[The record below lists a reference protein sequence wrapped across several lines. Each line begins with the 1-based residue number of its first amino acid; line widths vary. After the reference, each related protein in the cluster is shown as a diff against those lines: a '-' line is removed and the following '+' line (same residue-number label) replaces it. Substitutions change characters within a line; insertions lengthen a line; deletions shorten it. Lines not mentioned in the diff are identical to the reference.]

1 MNTLEQTTQLAI
13 ELIKQQKVSD
23 FELSVGK
30 SSGVSTTVRLS
41 NVETL
46 QYHLDTSFNVSVYIG
61 KNKGQATSVDLSKAS
76 LKNAIESA
84 CLIAKY
90 TQEDPFNGLA
100 PSERMA
106 WDIPN
111 LDLYYPWNLD
121 AKKSIEIA
129 KECEQIAL
137 EQNEINNSDGA
148 ELSSFEGESVY
159 ANSNGLIANL
169 KSSRH
174 SLYCSLIAKRG
185 DEMQTAYEYGV
196 TIDSNDLTSPSKI
209 GLEAAR
215 LAQEKLGSRHL
226 SPQKCPI
233 IFTSR
238 QSSGLFSQL
247 LGALSGS
254 RQYKKT
260 SFLLESLGSKVLPES
275 ISIYEDPLKLKT
287 LGSRAFDQ
295 DGVLKK
301 KQFFVEEGIVS
312 SYLMGQYSANQ
323 MGLESTAN
331 AGGVSN
337 CCVKSNFDGG
347 ITELTKSMDKG
358 LIVTDLMGH
367 GVNATTGDYSR
378 GASGF
383 WVENGEIKYPVSG
396 ITIAGNLKNMLKNV
410 VSIAS
415 DVDFRSNLKVG
426 STLISEMTISGEG

>member
-1 MNTLEQTTQLAI
+1 MNALEQTTQLAI

-23 FELSVGK
+23 FEILVGK

-106 WDIPN
+106 WDSPN

-121 AKKSIEIA
+121 AKQSIEIA

-137 EQNEINNSDGA
+137 EQSEINNSDGA

-185 DEMQTAYEYGV
+185 DEMQTAYEYSV
-196 TIDSNDLTSPSKI
+196 AIDSNDLTAPSKI

-226 SPQKCPI
+226 GPQKCPI

-238 QSSGLFSQL
+238 QSSGIFSQL

-337 CCVKSNFDGG
+337 CCVNSNFDGG
-347 ITELTKSMDKG
+347 ITELTKSMDRG

-396 ITIAGNLKNMLKNV
+396 ITIAGNLKDMLKNI

>member
-23 FELSVGK
+23 FEISVGK

-61 KNKGQATSVDLSKAS
+61 KNKGQATSADLSKAS

-106 WDIPN
+106 WDRPN

-121 AKKSIEIA
+121 ANKSIEIA

-137 EQNEINNSDGA
+137 EQSEINNSDGA

-185 DEMQTAYEYGV
+185 DEMQTAYEYSV
-196 TIDSNDLTSPSKI
+196 AIDSNDLTAPSKI

-215 LAQEKLGSRHL
+215 LTQEKLGSRHL
-226 SPQKCPI
+226 GPQKCPI

-238 QSSGLFSQL
+238 QSSGIFSQL

-260 SFLLESLGSKVLPES
+260 SFLLESLGSRVLPES

-337 CCVKSNFDGG
+337 CCVNSNFDGG
-347 ITELTKSMDKG
+347 ITELTKSMDRG

-396 ITIAGNLKNMLKNV
+396 ITIAGNLKDMLNNV

>member
-169 KSSRH
+169 KNTRH
-174 SLYCSLIAKRG
+174 SLFCSLIAKRG

-247 LGALSGS
+247 LGALSGT

>member
-23 FELSVGK
+23 FELSIGK

-169 KSSRH
+169 KNTRH
-174 SLYCSLIAKRG
+174 SLFCSLIAKRG

-358 LIVTDLMGH
+358 RIVTDLMGH

-396 ITIAGNLKNMLKNV
+396 ITIAGNLKDMLKNV

>member
-23 FELSVGK
+23 FEISVGK

-121 AKKSIEIA
+121 AKQSIEIA

-137 EQNEINNSDGA
+137 EQSEINNSDGA

-169 KSSRH
+169 KNTRH
-174 SLYCSLIAKRG
+174 SLFCSLIAKRG

-238 QSSGLFSQL
+238 QSSGIFSQL

-396 ITIAGNLKNMLKNV
+396 ITIAGNLKDMLKNV

>member
-23 FELSVGK
+23 FEISVGK

-61 KNKGQATSVDLSKAS
+61 KNKGQATSADLSKAS

-106 WDIPN
+106 WDRPN

-121 AKKSIEIA
+121 ANKSIEIA

-137 EQNEINNSDGA
+137 EQSEINNSDGA

-185 DEMQTAYEYGV
+185 DEMQTAYEYSV
-196 TIDSNDLTSPSKI
+196 AIDSNDLTAPSKI

-226 SPQKCPI
+226 GPQKCPI

-238 QSSGLFSQL
+238 QSSGIFSQL

-260 SFLLESLGSKVLPES
+260 SFLLESLGSRVLPES

-301 KQFFVEEGIVS
+301 KQFFVKEGIVS

-337 CCVKSNFDGG
+337 CCVNSNFDGG
-347 ITELTKSMDKG
+347 ITELTKSMDRG

-396 ITIAGNLKNMLKNV
+396 ITIAGNLKDMLNNV

>member
-23 FELSVGK
+23 FELSIGK

-148 ELSSFEGESVY
+148 ELSSSEGESVY

-169 KSSRH
+169 KNTRH
-174 SLYCSLIAKRG
+174 SLFCSLIAKRG

-260 SFLLESLGSKVLPES
+260 SFLLESLGNKVLPDS

>member
-1 MNTLEQTTQLAI
+1 MNTLEQTTQLVI

-23 FELSVGK
+23 FEISLGK

-61 KNKGQATSVDLSKAS
+61 KNKGQASSVDLSKVS

-106 WDIPN
+106 WDRPN

-137 EQNEINNSDGA
+137 EQSEINNSDGA

-174 SLYCSLIAKRG
+174 SLYCSLIAKRA
-185 DEMQTAYEYGV
+185 DEMQTAYEYSV
-196 TIDSNDLTSPSKI
+196 AIDSNDLTAPSKI

-226 SPQKCPI
+226 GPQKCPI

-238 QSSGLFSQL
+238 QSSGIFSQL

-260 SFLLESLGSKVLPES
+260 SFLLESLGSQVLPES

-295 DGVLKK
+295 DGVLKQ
-301 KQFFVEEGIVS
+301 KQFFVEKGIVS

-337 CCVKSNFDGG
+337 CCVNSNFDGG
-347 ITELTKSMDKG
+347 ITELTKSMDRG

-396 ITIAGNLKNMLKNV
+396 ITIAGNLKDMLKNIV
-410 VSIAS
+410 FIAS

>member
-23 FELSVGK
+23 FEISVGK

-106 WDIPN
+106 WDSPN

-121 AKKSIEIA
+121 ANKSIEIA

-137 EQNEINNSDGA
+137 EQSEINNSDGA

-185 DEMQTAYEYGV
+185 DEMQTAYEYSV
-196 TIDSNDLTSPSKI
+196 AIDSNDLTAPSKI

-226 SPQKCPI
+226 GPQKCPI

-238 QSSGLFSQL
+238 QSSGIFSQL

-337 CCVKSNFDGG
+337 CCVNSNFDGG
-347 ITELTKSMDKG
+347 ITELTKSMDRG

-396 ITIAGNLKNMLKNV
+396 ITIAGNLKDMLKNI

>member
-23 FELSVGK
+23 FEISVGK

-106 WDIPN
+106 WNSPN

-121 AKKSIEIA
+121 AKQSIEIA

-137 EQNEINNSDGA
+137 EQSEINNSDGA

-185 DEMQTAYEYGV
+185 DEMQTAYEYSV
-196 TIDSNDLTSPSKI
+196 AIDSNDLTAPSKI

-238 QSSGLFSQL
+238 QSSGIFSQL

-260 SFLLESLGSKVLPES
+260 SFLLESLGSRVLPES

-295 DGVLKK
+295 DGVLKQ
-301 KQFFVEEGIVS
+301 KQFFVEKGIVS

-337 CCVKSNFDGG
+337 CCVNSNFDGG
-347 ITELTKSMDKG
+347 ITELTKSMDRG

-396 ITIAGNLKNMLKNV
+396 ITIAGNLKDMLKNI

>member
-23 FELSVGK
+23 FEISVGK

-76 LKNAIESA
+76 LINAIESA

-106 WDIPN
+106 WDTPN

-137 EQNEINNSDGA
+137 EQSEINNSDGA

-185 DEMQTAYEYGV
+185 DEMQTAYEYSV
-196 TIDSNDLTSPSKI
+196 AIDSNDLTAPSKI

-215 LAQEKLGSRHL
+215 LTQEKLGSRHL
-226 SPQKCPI
+226 GPQKCPI

-238 QSSGLFSQL
+238 QSSGIFSQL

-260 SFLLESLGSKVLPES
+260 SFLLESLGSRVLPES

-301 KQFFVEEGIVS
+301 KQFFVKEGIVS

-337 CCVKSNFDGG
+337 CCVNSNFDGG
-347 ITELTKSMDKG
+347 ITELTKSMDRG

-396 ITIAGNLKNMLKNV
+396 ITIAGNLKDMLNNV

>member
-23 FELSVGK
+23 FEISVGK

-106 WDIPN
+106 WDTPD

-137 EQNEINNSDGA
+137 EQSEINNSDGA

-185 DEMQTAYEYGV
+185 DEMQTAHEYSV
-196 TIDSNDLTSPSKI
+196 AIDSNDLTAPSKI

-226 SPQKCPI
+226 GPQKCPI

-238 QSSGLFSQL
+238 QSSGIFSQL

-301 KQFFVEEGIVS
+301 KQFFVEKGIVS

-337 CCVKSNFDGG
+337 CCVDSNFDGG
-347 ITELTKSMDKG
+347 ITELTKSMDRG

-367 GVNATTGDYSR
+367 GINATTGDYSR

-396 ITIAGNLKNMLKNV
+396 ITIAGNLKDMLKNI

>member
-23 FELSVGK
+23 FEISLGK

-106 WDIPN
+106 WDSPN

-121 AKKSIEIA
+121 ANKSIDIA

-137 EQNEINNSDGA
+137 EQSEINNSDGA

-185 DEMQTAYEYGV
+185 DEMQTAHEYSV
-196 TIDSNDLTSPSKI
+196 AIDSNDLTTPSKV

-238 QSSGLFSQL
+238 QSSGIFSQL

-301 KQFFVEEGIVS
+301 KQFFVKEGIVS

-337 CCVKSNFDGG
+337 CCVNSNFDGG
-347 ITELTKSMDKG
+347 ITELTKSMDRG

-383 WVENGEIKYPVSG
+383 WVDNGEIKYPVSG
-396 ITIAGNLKNMLKNV
+396 ITIAGNLKDMLNNV

>member
-13 ELIKQQKVSD
+13 ELIKQRKVSD

-46 QYHLDTSFNVSVYIG
+46 QYHLDTNFNVSVYIG

-169 KSSRH
+169 KNTRH
-174 SLYCSLIAKRG
+174 SLFCSLIAKRG
-185 DEMQTAYEYGV
+185 GEMQTAYEYGV

>member
-159 ANSNGLIANL
+159 ANSNELIANL
-169 KSSRH
+169 KNTRH
-174 SLYCSLIAKRG
+174 SLFCSLIAKRG

>member
-23 FELSVGK
+23 FEISVGK

-106 WDIPN
+106 WDSPN

-121 AKKSIEIA
+121 ANKSIEIA

-137 EQNEINNSDGA
+137 EQSEINNSDGA

-185 DEMQTAYEYGV
+185 DEMQTAYEYSV
-196 TIDSNDLTSPSKI
+196 AIDSNDLTAPSKI

-226 SPQKCPI
+226 GPQQCPI

-238 QSSGLFSQL
+238 QSSGIFSQL

-260 SFLLESLGSKVLPES
+260 SFLLESLGSQVLPES

-295 DGVLKK
+295 DGVLKQ

-337 CCVKSNFDGG
+337 CCVNSNFDGG
-347 ITELTKSMDKG
+347 ITELTKSMDRG

-396 ITIAGNLKNMLKNV
+396 ITIAGNLKDMLNNV

>member
-23 FELSVGK
+23 FEISVGK

-106 WDIPN
+106 WDTPN

-121 AKKSIEIA
+121 AKQSIEIA

-137 EQNEINNSDGA
+137 EQSEINNSDGA

-185 DEMQTAYEYGV
+185 DEMQTAYEYSV
-196 TIDSNDLTSPSKI
+196 AIDSNDLTTPSKV

-226 SPQKCPI
+226 GPQKCPI

-238 QSSGLFSQL
+238 QSSGIFSQL

-301 KQFFVEEGIVS
+301 RQFFVEEGIVS

-337 CCVKSNFDGG
+337 CCINSNFDGG
-347 ITELTKSMDKG
+347 ITELTKNMDRG

-383 WVENGEIKYPVSG
+383 WVENGEIKHPVSG
-396 ITIAGNLKNMLKNV
+396 ITIAGNLKDMLKNV

>member
-23 FELSVGK
+23 FEISVGK

-106 WDIPN
+106 WNSPN

-121 AKKSIEIA
+121 AKQSIEIA

-137 EQNEINNSDGA
+137 EQSEINNSDGA

-185 DEMQTAYEYGV
+185 DEMQTAYEYSV
-196 TIDSNDLTSPSKI
+196 AIDSNDLTAPSKI

-238 QSSGLFSQL
+238 QSSGIFSQL

-295 DGVLKK
+295 DGVLKQ
-301 KQFFVEEGIVS
+301 KQFFVEKGIVS

-337 CCVKSNFDGG
+337 CCVNSNFDGG
-347 ITELTKSMDKG
+347 ITELTKSMDRG

-396 ITIAGNLKNMLKNV
+396 ITIAGNLKDMLKNI

>member
-23 FELSVGK
+23 FEISVGK

-106 WDIPN
+106 WDTPN

-121 AKKSIEIA
+121 AKQSIEIA

-137 EQNEINNSDGA
+137 EQSEINNSDGA

-185 DEMQTAYEYGV
+185 DEMQTAYEYSV
-196 TIDSNDLTSPSKI
+196 AIDSNDLTAPSKI

-226 SPQKCPI
+226 GPQKCPI

-238 QSSGLFSQL
+238 QSSGIFSQL

-337 CCVKSNFDGG
+337 CCVNSNFDGG
-347 ITELTKSMDKG
+347 ITELTKSMDRG

-396 ITIAGNLKNMLKNV
+396 ITIAGNLKDMLKNI

>member
-169 KSSRH
+169 KNTRH
-174 SLYCSLIAKRG
+174 SLFCSLIAKRG

-347 ITELTKSMDKG
+347 ITELTKSMDRG

-367 GVNATTGDYSR
+367 GVNATPGDYSR

-396 ITIAGNLKNMLKNV
+396 ITIAGNL
-410 VSIAS
+410 
-415 DVDFRSNLKVG
+415 
-426 STLISEMTISGEG
+426 

>member
-23 FELSVGK
+23 FEISVGK

-106 WDIPN
+106 WDSPN

-121 AKKSIEIA
+121 ANKSIEIA

-137 EQNEINNSDGA
+137 EQSEINNSDGA

-185 DEMQTAYEYGV
+185 DEMQTAYEYSV
-196 TIDSNDLTSPSKI
+196 AIDSNDLTAPLKI

-238 QSSGLFSQL
+238 QSSGIFSQL

-337 CCVKSNFDGG
+337 CCVNSNFDGG
-347 ITELTKSMDKG
+347 ITELTKSMDRG

-396 ITIAGNLKNMLKNV
+396 ITIAGNLKDMLKNI

>member
-23 FELSVGK
+23 FEISVGK

-148 ELSSFEGESVY
+148 ELSSSEGESVY

-169 KSSRH
+169 KNTRH
-174 SLYCSLIAKRG
+174 SLFCSLIAKRG

-260 SFLLESLGSKVLPES
+260 SFLLESLGSKVLPDS

-287 LGSRAFDQ
+287 LGSRSFDQ

-337 CCVKSNFDGG
+337 CYIKSNFDGG

>member
-23 FELSVGK
+23 FEISVGK

-61 KNKGQATSVDLSKAS
+61 KNKGQATSADLSKAS

-106 WDIPN
+106 WDRPN

-121 AKKSIEIA
+121 ANKSIEIA

-137 EQNEINNSDGA
+137 EQSEINNSDGA

-185 DEMQTAYEYGV
+185 DEMQTAHEYSV
-196 TIDSNDLTSPSKI
+196 AIDSNDLTAPSKI

-226 SPQKCPI
+226 GPQKCPI

-238 QSSGLFSQL
+238 QSSGIFSQL

-260 SFLLESLGSKVLPES
+260 SFLLESLGSQVLPES

-301 KQFFVEEGIVS
+301 KQFFVKEGIVS

-337 CCVKSNFDGG
+337 CCVNSNFDGG
-347 ITELTKSMDKG
+347 ITELTKSMDRG

-396 ITIAGNLKNMLKNV
+396 ITIAGNLKDMLNNV

>member
-23 FELSVGK
+23 FEISLAK

-106 WDIPN
+106 WDRPN

-121 AKKSIEIA
+121 ANKSIEIA
-129 KECEQIAL
+129 KECEKIAL
-137 EQNEINNSDGA
+137 EQSEINNSDGA

-185 DEMQTAYEYGV
+185 DEMQTAYEYSV
-196 TIDSNDLTSPSKI
+196 AIDSNDLTAPSKI

-226 SPQKCPI
+226 GPQKCPI

-238 QSSGLFSQL
+238 QSSGIFSQL

-337 CCVKSNFDGG
+337 CCVNSNFDGG
-347 ITELTKSMDKG
+347 ITELTKSMDRG

-396 ITIAGNLKNMLKNV
+396 ITIAGNLKDMLKNI

>member
-23 FELSVGK
+23 FEISVGK

-76 LKNAIESA
+76 LINAIESA

-106 WDIPN
+106 WDTPN

-121 AKKSIEIA
+121 ANKSIEIA

-137 EQNEINNSDGA
+137 EQSEINNSDGA

-185 DEMQTAYEYGV
+185 DEMQTAYEYSV
-196 TIDSNDLTSPSKI
+196 AIDSNDLTTPSKV

-226 SPQKCPI
+226 GPQKCPI

-238 QSSGLFSQL
+238 QSSGIFSQL

-301 KQFFVEEGIVS
+301 RQFFVEEGIVS

-337 CCVKSNFDGG
+337 CCVNSNFDGG
-347 ITELTKSMDKG
+347 ITELTKSMDRG
-358 LIVTDLMGH
+358 LIVTNLMGH

-396 ITIAGNLKNMLKNV
+396 ITIAGNLKDMLKNV

>member
-23 FELSVGK
+23 FEISVGK

-106 WDIPN
+106 WDSPN

-121 AKKSIEIA
+121 ANKSIEIA

-137 EQNEINNSDGA
+137 EQSEINNSDGA

-185 DEMQTAYEYGV
+185 DEMQTAYEYSV
-196 TIDSNDLTSPSKI
+196 AIDSNDLTAPSKI

-226 SPQKCPI
+226 GPQKCPI

-238 QSSGLFSQL
+238 QSSGIFSQL

-301 KQFFVEEGIVS
+301 KQFFVEKGIVS

-337 CCVKSNFDGG
+337 CCVNSNFDGG
-347 ITELTKSMDKG
+347 ITELTKSMDRG

-396 ITIAGNLKNMLKNV
+396 ITIAGNLKDMLKNI